1 MMGTCPVC
9 THSFSNGS
17 SNSPIL
23 LWTVFEKSGLKYK
36 RNFHNNNRELCKILV
51 LKGGKLL
58 ELKTNPYFRKTVK
71 YIHLLLLISACSVII
86 GFFAIF
92 TTYMIAKLS
101 GPPPIEI
108 PQSTIYYAEDGTVIG
123 ESHNGQKRYWVNL
136 DDISPDLINA
146 TLAIE
151 DQRFYS
157 HIGFDPKR
165 IAGALIADLKAMAK
179 VQGASTISQ
188 QYARNLFLSHEK
200 TLARKIKEAFYTIR
214 LEANYSKKEILEGYL
229 NTIYYGHGTYGIEAA
244 SRYYFNK
251 NAKDLNL
258 QEAAL
263 LAGIPK
269 GPNSFSPFISYEKAK
284 ARQELI
290 LYEMSK
296 QGFISKAEAQKAKS
310 ANIDFTGNLGDK
322 QGTTAPYFQDVVN
335 NQLKS
340 KIGLDERTI
349 ELGGLKVFTTL
360 DSKLQKVVEEQVKK
374 TIPENSLIQ
383 TAVVVMEPKNGY
395 VQALIGGRDYQESSF
410 NRATQAMRQP
420 GSTIKPIL
428 YYAALERGFTPVS
441 MFRSELTTFTFDDG
455 REKYTPENFN
465 HKYADDDITLMQALA
480 LSDNVYAVKTHLFL
494 GMETLV
500 ETAKKFGIQSDLE
513 KVPSLALGT
522 SNVRL
527 IEMANAYSLLANGG
541 KSVEP
546 VFITK
551 VVDSKGKV
559 IYEQKKEAV
568 QVLDPDITFVM
579 NHMLTGI
586 FDEKLN
592 GYTNVTGQSILSKT
606 TKTYA
611 GKSGSTN
618 MDSWMIGF
626 TPKLVTAV
634 WTGYDQGKSIN
645 RTDERQF
652 AKNIWVNIME
662 NALEGKPDQLFKPT
676 PGVIG
681 VNINPET
688 GLLATKDCPVK
699 RYTYF
704 IKGTEPTEYCS
715 EPEANSPDDEQPLT
729 KDPEK
734 SPWYRKW
741 FKWID

>member
-1 MMGTCPVC
+1 M
-9 THSFSNGS
+9 
-17 SNSPIL
+17 
-23 LWTVFEKSGLKYK
+23 
-36 RNFHNNNRELCKILV
+36 
-51 LKGGKLL
+51 

-71 YIHLLLLISACSVII
+71 YIHLLLLIGACSVII
-86 GFFAIF
+86 GFFTIF

-136 DDISPDLINA
+136 DEISPDLINA

-165 IAGALIADLKAMAK
+165 IAGALIADFKAMAK

-200 TLARKIKEAFYTIR
+200 TLVRKIKEAFYTIR

-258 QEAAL
+258 HEAAL

-269 GPNSFSPFISYEKAK
+269 GPNSFSPFISYDKAK

-290 LYEMSK
+290 LSEMAK
-296 QGFISKAEAQKAKS
+296 QGFISNEEAQKAKS
-310 ANIDFTGNLGDK
+310 ANIDFAGNLGDK

-335 NQLKS
+335 TQLKS

-374 TIPENSLIQ
+374 TIPKNSLIQ
-383 TAVVVMEPKNGY
+383 TAVVVMEPKTGY

-494 GMETLV
+494 GMETLI
-500 ETAKKFGIQSDLE
+500 ETAKKFGIESDLDE
-513 KVPSLALGT
+513 VPSLALGT

-559 IYEQKKEAV
+559 IYEQEKEAV

-652 AKNIWVNIME
+652 AKNIWVDIME
-662 NALEGKPDQLFKPT
+662 NALEGKPDQIFKPT

-715 EPEANSPDDEQPLT
+715 EPEANSSDDEQPLT

>member
-1 MMGTCPVC
+1 M
-9 THSFSNGS
+9 
-17 SNSPIL
+17 
-23 LWTVFEKSGLKYK
+23 
-36 RNFHNNNRELCKILV
+36 
-51 LKGGKLL
+51 

-123 ESHNGQKRYWVNL
+123 ELHNGQKRYWVNL

-244 SRYYFNK
+244 SRYYFYK

-290 LYEMSK
+290 LSEMAK
-296 QGFISKAEAQKAKS
+296 QGFISKAEAEKAKS

-360 DSKLQKVVEEQVKK
+360 DSKLQQVVEEQVKK

-383 TAVVVMEPKNGY
+383 TAVVVMEPKTGY

>member
-1 MMGTCPVC
+1 M
-9 THSFSNGS
+9 
-17 SNSPIL
+17 
-23 LWTVFEKSGLKYK
+23 
-36 RNFHNNNRELCKILV
+36 
-51 LKGGKLL
+51 

-123 ESHNGQKRYWVNL
+123 ELHNGQKRYWVNL

-244 SRYYFNK
+244 SRYYFYK

-290 LYEMSK
+290 LSEMAK
-296 QGFISKAEAQKAKS
+296 QGFISKAEAEKAKS
-310 ANIDFTGNLGDK
+310 ANIDFIGNLGDK

-360 DSKLQKVVEEQVKK
+360 DSKLQQVVEEQVKK

-383 TAVVVMEPKNGY
+383 TAVVVMEPKTGY

>member
-1 MMGTCPVC
+1 M
-9 THSFSNGS
+9 
-17 SNSPIL
+17 
-23 LWTVFEKSGLKYK
+23 
-36 RNFHNNNRELCKILV
+36 
-51 LKGGKLL
+51 

-71 YIHLLLLISACSVII
+71 YIHLLLLIGACSVII
-86 GFFAIF
+86 GFFTIF

-136 DDISPDLINA
+136 DEISPDLINA

-165 IAGALIADLKAMAK
+165 IAGALIADFKAMAK

-244 SRYYFNK
+244 SRYYFYK

-290 LYEMSK
+290 LSEMAK
-296 QGFISKAEAQKAKS
+296 QGFISKAEAEKAKS

-360 DSKLQKVVEEQVKK
+360 DSKLQQVVEEQVKK

-383 TAVVVMEPKNGY
+383 TAVVVMEPKTGY

>member
-1 MMGTCPVC
+1 M
-9 THSFSNGS
+9 
-17 SNSPIL
+17 
-23 LWTVFEKSGLKYK
+23 
-36 RNFHNNNRELCKILV
+36 
-51 LKGGKLL
+51 

-71 YIHLLLLISACSVII
+71 YIHLLLLIGACSVII
-86 GFFAIF
+86 GFFTIF

-136 DDISPDLINA
+136 DEISPDLINA

-165 IAGALIADLKAMAK
+165 IAGALIADFKAMAK

-200 TLARKIKEAFYTIR
+200 TLVRKIKEAFYTIR

-258 QEAAL
+258 HEAAL

-269 GPNSFSPFISYEKAK
+269 GPNSFSPFISYDKAK
-284 ARQELI
+284 ARQEII
-290 LYEMSK
+290 LSEMAK
-296 QGFISKAEAQKAKS
+296 QGFISNEEAQKAKS
-310 ANIDFTGNLGDK
+310 ANIDFAGNLGDK

-335 NQLKS
+335 TQLKS

-374 TIPENSLIQ
+374 TIPKNSLIQ
-383 TAVVVMEPKNGY
+383 TAVVVMEPKTGY

-500 ETAKKFGIQSDLE
+500 ETAKKFGIESDLDE
-513 KVPSLALGT
+513 VPSLALGT

-559 IYEQKKEAV
+559 IYEQEKEAV

-652 AKNIWVNIME
+652 AKNIWVDIME
-662 NALEGKPDQLFKPT
+662 NALEGKPDQIFKPT

-715 EPEANSPDDEQPLT
+715 EPKANSSDDEQPLT